1 MEEPGMN
8 PNQIN
13 AAIAEALGWKPIHRG
28 WMCSKDGGKSAWLF
42 GDDKWELQKAVRDLS
57 ESDSRFGSEVIQD
70 FYPPPDYTS
79 DLNAMAAAVG
89 SLACHDHRGDFARH
103 LQQIVCGLAAPD
115 PHEDDF
121 WCYNATAA
129 QRAEAFL
136 RTLGKWED
144 GE

>member
-1 MEEPGMN
+1 MN

-89 SLACHDHRGDFARH
+89 SLACHDHRGTSPGTCNKLSAALPR
-103 LQQIVCGLAAPD
+103 LTRTRMTSGATTQQ
-115 PHEDDF
+115 PHREPRLSS
-121 WCYNATAA
+121 AH
-129 QRAEAFL
+129 
-136 RTLGKWED
+136 
-144 GE
+144 